1 MIKTKRIRRSIIDL
15 KKNYPEEFGRFIV
28 SLKSLMESDDWFRI
42 TGIHG
47 VQFKEDDPYILC
59 PTDPGVVSKLTG
71 FKEPM
76 YCPHGVNEFLAW
88 HTVYL
93 LEFEYMLNKY
103 NKSINKEFISLPWLD
118 LSNIINEDVNFIV
131 EPTIT
136 IIFDSIKQT
145 IPNPLYQG
153 YIYKKN
159 NLTVTKRRGWIC
171 PKRFFQKNIMNYV
184 HQELMNSFHITNY
197 ESLSS
202 TNINKTRNTVT
213 NSVSLET
220 PHGTCHITTGGIG
233 GSMSNIHTAAFD
245 PIFWLHHCNIDRFFY
260 LWMEKNT
267 NNFTKYLSSDEILQE
282 TLELKLAPFF
292 PNQNNL
298 INTDNFIKY
307 KFGWENNS
315 NTYIKIKDIINLEK
329 LNYTYESIVIK
340 QNITWEPIFV
350 ELVGIPIP
358 IEPIMFNL
366 FIIPNNI
373 DFERLGDDEKEN
385 YLAGN
390 ASWFGINRTDTY
402 CERCNNTRTNIN
414 INISN
419 YFLSNNINK
428 KNIYDYNIILNG
440 HGLSIEDANGKYKIY
455 TENELVRDGVV
466 KVILDEHDFILNKD
480 FKFDEKSVHTKI
492 FQSIVKKLNK
502 LNYGIELNTDWNEIV
517 KIKNKFESDWKMTF
531 EHLIKLKP
539 LDFITKDSNNYQ
551 IIYIKNFIIKNYLNK
566 NKFTI
571 DYIITENFTS
581 DYNKKIIKCIDEWNS
596 LMLINDIFITF
607 NQITTQNINFNNCL
621 IKFDFISIDG
631 EYQVCGNTYS
641 SITNSNM
648 INIDIDKDE
657 NYKIEG
663 LFELIVKHEL
673 GHAFGLDHS
682 RSSDSIM
689 YPFINNLNKLVSTIE
704 IKNIINSN

>member
-1 MIKTKRIRRSIIDL
+1 MIENKRIRRNIIDL
-15 KKNYPEEFGRFIV
+15 KKNYPEEFGKFII

-47 VQFKEDDPYILC
+47 LQFKEDDPYILC
-59 PTDPGVVSKLTG
+59 PSNPKVVSELTG

-76 YCPHGVNEFLAW
+76 YCPHGVSEFLAW

-93 LEFEYMLNKY
+93 LEFEYMLNKH
-103 NKSINKEFISLPWLD
+103 NKSINKDFISLPWLD
-118 LSNIINEDVNFIV
+118 LSNIQFDDVNFMS
-131 EPTIT
+131 EPIIT
-136 IIFDSIKQT
+136 IIFDSTNQT

-159 NLTVTKRRGWIC
+159 NLTFTKRRGWIYS
-171 PKRFFQKNIMNYV
+171 KRFFQKNIMNYI

-202 TNINKTRNTVT
+202 TNINKKRNTIT
-213 NSVSLET
+213 NSVPLET
-220 PHGTCHITTGGIG
+220 PHGNCHITIGGIG

-245 PIFWLHHCNIDRFFY
+245 PIFWLHHCNIDRYFY
-260 LWMEKNT
+260 LWIEKNT
-267 NNFTKYLSSDEILQE
+267 NNFTKYLSSDEILPE

-292 PNQNNL
+292 PNQNDL
-298 INTDNFIKY
+298 INTDNFNKY

-315 NTYIKIKDIINLEK
+315 NTYIKIKDILNFEK
-329 LNYTYESIVIK
+329 LNYKYESIIIK
-340 QNITWEPIFV
+340 KNIIWEPIFV
-350 ELVGIPIP
+350 ELVNIPIP

-373 DFERLGDDEKEN
+373 NFDILNDDEKEN

-402 CERCNNTRTNIN
+402 CERCNSARTNIN
-414 INISN
+414 INIST

-428 KNIYDYNIILNG
+428 KNINNYNIILNG
-440 HGLSIEDANGKYKIY
+440 HGLSIEDANNEYKIY
-455 TENELVRDGVV
+455 TQNELVRDGSI
-466 KVILDEHDFILNKD
+466 KLILDEHDFILNKD

-492 FQSIVKKLNK
+492 FQSIIIKLNK
-502 LNYGIELNTDWNEIV
+502 LNYGIELNTDWNEIMN
-517 KIKNKFESDWKMTF
+517 IKNKFESDWKMTF

-539 LDFITKDSNNYQ
+539 LDKINNNIDNEQ
-551 IIYIKNFIIKNYLNK
+551 IIYTIKNEIIKNYLK
-566 NKFTI
+566 KTKFNI
-571 DYIITENFTS
+571 DYIISDNFAT
-581 DYNKKIIKCIDEWNS
+581 DYSKKIIKCIEEWKG
-596 LMLINDIFITF
+596 LMISNNILISF
-607 NQITTQNINFNNCL
+607 NQITNQNINLDKYL
-621 IKFDFISIDG
+621 INFDFISIDG

-641 SITNSNM
+641 STTNSNI

-663 LFELIVKHEL
+663 LFELIIKHEI

-682 RSSDSIM
+682 SNPNSIM
-689 YPFINNLNKLVSTIE
+689 YPFINNLNKVVSIIE
-704 IKNIINSN
+704 IKNILN